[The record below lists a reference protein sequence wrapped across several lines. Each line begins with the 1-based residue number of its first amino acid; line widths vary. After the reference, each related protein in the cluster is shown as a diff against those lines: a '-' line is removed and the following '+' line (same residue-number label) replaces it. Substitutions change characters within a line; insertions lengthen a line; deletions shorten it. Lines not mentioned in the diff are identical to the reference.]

1 MQETLFRGRSKAK
14 SPCGSSIAYRS
25 KAITPPRSGGS
36 YPQVAEAIEAGVVDP
51 SYPDEEPAQVAVYLI
66 EFTLFRL
73 HFLGLSSAVET
84 RQAHLPEVEWNTRAL
99 LNACLRPFTR

>member
-36 YPQVAEAIEAGVVDP
+36 YPQVAEVEIAEAIEVVDP
-51 SYPDEEPAQVAVYLI
+51 SYPDEEPGQVAVVVSYRASPGKNPYLG
-66 EFTLFRL
+66 TLVAGPTAGRTA
-73 HFLGLSSAVET
+73 GVT
-84 RQAHLPEVEWNTRAL
+84 T
-99 LNACLRPFTR
+99 LRI

>member
-14 SPCGSSIAYRS
+14 SPCRSSIAYRS

-36 YPQVAEAIEAGVVDP
+36 YPQVAEVEIAEAIEAGVVDP

-66 EFTLFRL
+66 EFTLFRYIAQHICREQEHIQSQMKL
-73 HFLGLSSAVET
+73 I
-84 RQAHLPEVEWNTRAL
+84 QI
-99 LNACLRPFTR
+99 